1 MSCGWWWKDLEDG
14 TKQIE
19 EQVSRPINMNWYVTA
34 KNISVPGKGYQ
45 RKWGK
50 SGKRSQGRQD
60 WCRHM
65 NVVAREKIRKASEV
79 MGYPDVLKIG
89 EWHCMRHIWARWLLF
104 RGKFVFFYIT
114 ITFPFYLNI
123 LFVMCIHLNTS
134 DQLHTFYICISS
146 HNYSHMKMQSEP
158 RTP

>member
-1 MSCGWWWKDLEDG
+1 MLGYRGSVMNWGGLSEEKAFLSEICMSCGWWWKDLEDG

-19 EQVSRPINMNWYVTA
+19 EQVPRPIKMNWYVTT
-34 KNISVPGKGYQ
+34 KYISVPGKGYE

-65 NVVAREKIRKASEV
+65 NVVVREKIRKASEV
-79 MGYPDVLKIG
+79 MGYPDMLKIG

-114 ITFPFYLNI
+114 INFLFIWTYYL
-123 LFVMCIHLNTS
+123 
-134 DQLHTFYICISS
+134 
-146 HNYSHMKMQSEP
+146 
-158 RTP
+158 